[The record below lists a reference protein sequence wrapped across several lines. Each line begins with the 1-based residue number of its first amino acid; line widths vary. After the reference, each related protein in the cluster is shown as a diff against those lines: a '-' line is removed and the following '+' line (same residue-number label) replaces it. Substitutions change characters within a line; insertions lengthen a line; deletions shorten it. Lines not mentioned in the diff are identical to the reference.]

1 MASSIHITANQQ
13 DREAQIRVET
23 GLQLAGQTI
32 DVTVKMLDEHRN
44 KLPLEEDI
52 FVNQIGQSIWR
63 VSFHT
68 EDPNRVY
75 FLEVKVLDELGNV
88 QDKTE
93 IAYAG
98 GMIKEYDLFSEN
110 GIALL
115 TSVSTIAGG
124 ELLSTVEELYS
135 VDMLD
140 ADMLVYTGIV
150 PFAIALIVFML
161 LDIFMRIMNFT
172 RKPKVKH
179 Q

>member
-1 MASSIHITANQQ
+1 
-13 DREAQIRVET
+13 
-23 GLQLAGQTI
+23 
-32 DVTVKMLDEHRN
+32 
-44 KLPLEEDI
+44 
-52 FVNQIGQSIWR
+52 
-63 VSFHT
+63 
-68 EDPNRVY
+68 
-75 FLEVKVLDELGNV
+75 VKVLDELGNV

-98 GMIKEYDLFSEN
+98 GMIKEYYLFSEN

-135 VDMLD
+135 VDMPD